1 MTIETSVQTEPGS
14 PKLQSAEFFKAGGT
28 LRYDAPSYV
37 NRPADE
43 ALYQATLNGRF
54 CYVLT
59 PRQMGKSSLMVRTA
73 RRLRDAGVRTA
84 IIDLTAIGT
93 EISPEQWYLGLLTRL
108 KAQLRLRFDVQ
119 AWWDERDRLGPV
131 QRFTDFLRQVVLVQ
145 IESPIVILI
154 DEIDTTLSL
163 DFSDDFFA
171 AVRSVYNERA
181 VDPEFDRLTF
191 AFLGVATPADLINDP
206 TRTPF
211 NIGEEI
217 VVHEFSRADASILE
231 ARLTEI
237 YPDRGREIFDRIYFW
252 TRGHPYL
259 TQQLCLAIVSANGG
273 DWSDRRVDELVDNNF
288 LSSSA
293 RGETNI
299 QFVSDK
305 ILTNARKNELLAL
318 YRKVYQGKTVTDDKQ
333 SVIQNQLKLSGLVQ
347 VTNRQLNIRNEIYRQ
362 AFDSVW
368 LSENTPTDWRRIAY
382 AALAAMVIL
391 AAVVG
396 YFIWRPDEDTTAAVA
411 AQIEENF
418 QSTNDPILRL
428 GDLAELFKLDGYA
441 PRARQILGS
450 LDTEEKAA
458 LFSGDTKARQDQIR
472 TVIRSYYVVFDNTVE
487 NNELL
492 QTMED
497 ALSQSSEAESRLLAN
512 EIARWLDGRTAYSQ
526 GNYPITVTAYGTA
539 IDLFGMNPA
548 IYFDRAL
555 AHATRANYDTTLAD
569 LDQAL
574 EISFGLEEDVKNL
587 WQNRI
592 KAAVIS
598 NLQLHATWWS
608 EYGDYSSLIHVIPTP
623 TQTPTSSPGPTSSAA
638 PSSTD
643 TPTPGS
649 TATAEPTATP
659 SPTTLVT
666 MTPQPTDTPFVA
678 PTNTQAPPATAAPTQ
693 LSPTEV
699 PSTAVPTSEPPSP
712 ASETPLP
719 PTPEKPT
726 PPPPSP

>member
-1 MTIETSVQTEPGS
+1 MTIEASVQSESGS
-14 PKLQSAEFFKAGGT
+14 SAAQSAEFFKAGGT

-37 NRPADE
+37 SRPADE

-108 KAQLRLRFDVQ
+108 KTQLRLRFDVQ

-217 VVHEFSRADASILE
+217 IVNEFSRDDASILE

-237 YPDRGREIFDRIYFW
+237 YPEKGPEIFDRIYYW

-273 DWSDRRVDELVDNNF
+273 DWTTGRVDELVDNNF

-318 YRKVYQGKTVTDDKQ
+318 YRKVYQGKIVPDDKQ
-333 SVIQNQLKLSGLVQ
+333 SVVQNQLKLSGLVQ
-347 VTNRQLNIRNEIYRQ
+347 ATNRHLNIRNEIYRQ

-382 AALAAMVIL
+382 AALAAIVVL
-391 AAVVG
+391 AAIVG
-396 YFIWRPDEDTTAAVA
+396 YFIWRPEEDTTAALA

-418 QSTNDPILRL
+418 NSTTDPILRL
-428 GDLAELFKLDGYA
+428 GNLADLFKLEGYG
-441 PRARQILGS
+441 PQGRKILGA
-450 LDTEEKAA
+450 LDDAEKTA
-458 LFSGDTKARQDQIR
+458 LFSGDTKARQEQIR
-472 TVIRSYYVVFDNTVE
+472 TVIRSYYVVFDNTPE
-487 NNELL
+487 NNQLL

-539 IDLFGMNPA
+539 IDLFGLNPA

-555 AHATRANYDTTLAD
+555 AHATRANYETTLSD
-569 LDQAL
+569 LDKAL
-574 EISFGLEEDVKNL
+574 EISFDLEEDVKNL

-592 KAAVIS
+592 RAAVTS
-598 NLQLHATWWS
+598 NIQLHALWWS
-608 EYGDYSSLIHVIPTP
+608 EYGDYSSLIHLIPTP
-623 TQTPTSSPGPTSSAA
+623 TQTATSSPTVEASST
-638 PSSTD
+638 PLVTD
-643 TPTPGS
+643 TPAATS
-649 TATAEPTATP
+649 TATARPASPTATP
-659 SPTTLVT
+659 LFTN
-666 MTPQPTDTPFVA
+666 TPL
-678 PTNTQAPPATAAPTQ
+678 PTNTLTAPPTNTPAPPATAVQTQAAPTNVP
-693 LSPTEV
+693 PTAE
-699 PSTAVPTSEPPSP
+699 PTSAPPSP
-712 ASETPLP
+712 ASDTPLP
-719 PTPEKPT
+719 PTPLPPT